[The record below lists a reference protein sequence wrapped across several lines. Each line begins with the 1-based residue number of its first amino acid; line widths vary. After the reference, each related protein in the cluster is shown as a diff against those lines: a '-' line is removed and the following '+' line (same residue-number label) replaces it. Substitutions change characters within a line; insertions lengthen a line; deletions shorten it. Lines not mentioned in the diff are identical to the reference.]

1 MYILDVHA
9 SHLFVRLCICMRI
22 QAKINHLCI
31 ASQRELICLGL
42 SHLFY
47 KTGDG
52 CIKWQEYWNMRAGVS
67 LPCCHGEGDIEQGQ

>member
-1 MYILDVHA
+1 MKSPWAGISFPLLLLLFLSAGLWMYILLGVHA
-9 SHLFVRLCICMRI
+9 SHLFVWLCICVRI
-22 QAKINHLCI
+22 QGKMNRLCT

-52 CIKWQEYWNMRAGVS
+52 CIK
-67 LPCCHGEGDIEQGQ
+67 